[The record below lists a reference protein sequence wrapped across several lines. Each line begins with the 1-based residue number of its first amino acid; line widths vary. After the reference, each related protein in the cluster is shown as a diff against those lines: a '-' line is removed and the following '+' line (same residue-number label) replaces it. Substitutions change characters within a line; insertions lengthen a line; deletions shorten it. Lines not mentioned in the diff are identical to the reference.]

1 MLRAVRMVRD
11 GDINRSAPPVLP
23 RHFKSPAR
31 DRARLVLPNSRR
43 RADRAEVAQ
52 SVSSDATS
60 PSTASQAWSVQ
71 LLSNP
76 PPVDVQGLA
85 MLARHQRQ
93 AFQKDARIP
102 ARSGKPPTPR
112 PDTVVKTPPR
122 VPRRPLYS
130 PIVSR
135 PASARS
141 SRIIPVAKLQLHTPV
156 DIGLDHTGA
165 VLDVQSPGF
174 SVDNA
179 GPTRE
184 RVPPRTP
191 EVGDAVAS
199 GGVQTPAPTPM
210 PQLSS
215 DVDNSAEDDIALKAT
230 PLLHRQI
237 EARLQETA
245 HQDLVDA
252 TLAANPVPPTPS
264 APLKTRFDCDHDA
277 FECVVDCVAR
287 CCAVLPV
294 THSGCSGSLCSRW
307 RTSLWQNSLPSRQ
320 VPQVPGTSSVYF
332 RTAVHFV

>member
-1 MLRAVRMVRD
+1 MAELVVAHWPARGVGYQPVIRLTSVRSRQRRCKRPRVDKGVHLRVARAV
-11 GDINRSAPPVLP
+11 
-23 RHFKSPAR
+23 
-31 DRARLVLPNSRR
+31 
-43 RADRAEVAQ
+43 
-52 SVSSDATS
+52 
-60 PSTASQAWSVQ
+60 
-71 LLSNP
+71 
-76 PPVDVQGLA
+76 
-85 MLARHQRQ
+85 
-93 AFQKDARIP
+93 
-102 ARSGKPPTPR
+102 
-112 PDTVVKTPPR
+112 
-122 VPRRPLYS
+122 
-130 PIVSR
+130 
-135 PASARS
+135 
-141 SRIIPVAKLQLHTPV
+141 
-156 DIGLDHTGA
+156 GA

-179 GPTRE
+179 GPARE

-277 FECVVDCVAR
+277 FECVVDYAAQ
-287 CCAVLPV
+287 CC
-294 THSGCSGSLCSRW
+294 
-307 RTSLWQNSLPSRQ
+307 Q
-320 VPQVPGTSSVYF
+320 
-332 RTAVHFV
+332 